1 MHVETE
7 FKEACRYF
15 LRHGRGAFY
24 TDDGAMV
31 SGDFANYESETDS
44 PNGIA
49 NVSILDG
56 ARNSP
61 GRLRG
66 RLRACDVPRHRRC
79 RRRREMTRTHWHSV
93 GRSATQKV
101 RRTTRTG
108 RPSGATLLAPVT
120 HARPSTVTP
129 GQRKRA
135 ATAAQGSAQTNRGL
149 EQAWQTSR
157 NPRPSPRRS
166 PSPGSRRRRQAATA
180 SGIATARRAPPRPST
195 SASAGSGEA
204 KVADLQARLE
214 DRAGDDD
221 RVSKLEAD
229 PRAMRERLEDKRVTT
244 RLTAAGCVNAKAAK
258 AVLV

>member
-1 MHVETE
+1 
-7 FKEACRYF
+7 
-15 LRHGRGAFY
+15 
-24 TDDGAMV
+24 
-31 SGDFANYESETDS
+31 
-44 PNGIA
+44 
-49 NVSILDG
+49 
-56 ARNSP
+56 
-61 GRLRG
+61 
-66 RLRACDVPRHRRC
+66 
-79 RRRREMTRTHWHSV
+79 MTRTHWHSV

-166 PSPGSRRRRQAATA
+166 SSPGSRRRRQAATA